1 MFDHHTTIATSVQAD
16 LEPVH
21 TERSGLSVQV
31 PPLVRSVPP
40 TGMRLT
46 KILGQFRIYLR
57 SVANQIGPDA
67 MLEFVKQ
74 ALRQDFQNQ
83 ENRNG

>member
-1 MFDHHTTIATSVQAD
+1 MQTFSFDENGVTAIS
-16 LEPVH
+16 P
-21 TERSGLSVQV
+21 LS
-31 PPLVRSVPP
+31 PDSDTCPLVRSVPP

-46 KILGQFRIYLR
+46 RILGQFRIHLR

-67 MLEFVKQ
+67 LLEFVKA